1 MKMLKKKKMSAK
13 LFFGFLLG
21 AAAAGLFGTFGA
33 AQAHAANTTSKVQ
46 PVVITTEASIK
57 KTGSFDRSL
66 DVFIV
71 PVAAIGSGKC
81 KATLALA
88 EPKDAEVVSLFCWG
102 VCCGPYS
109 VFDYKTASSQ
119 YSVSTT
125 VTVETWGA
133 FFVVATVTGPAENF
147 PQKGSLTVQF

>member
-1 MKMLKKKKMSAK
+1 M
-13 LFFGFLLG
+13 
-21 AAAAGLFGTFGA
+21 AADAT
-33 AQAHAANTTSKVQ
+33 QKIQ

-57 KTGSFDRSL
+57 KTGSFAQSL

-71 PVAAIGSGKC
+71 PVAAIGTGKC

-88 EPKDAEVVSLFCWG
+88 EPLDGEVISLVCWG

-109 VFDYKTASSQ
+109 VFDYKTAASQ

-125 VTVETWGA
+125 ITVETWGA
-133 FFVVATVTGPAENF
+133 FFVVATIAGPADNF
-147 PQKGSLTVQF
+147 PKKCSVTVQF

>member
-1 MKMLKKKKMSAK
+1 MIDKQKRGTKRYCHY
-13 LFFGFLLG
+13 LLG
-21 AAAAGLFGTFGA
+21 TVAAGLLWLFA
-33 AQAHAANTTSKVQ
+33 AGPAMAADATQKIQ

-57 KTGSFDRSL
+57 KTGTFAQNL

-88 EPKDAEVVSLFCWG
+88 EPLDGEVISLVCWG

-109 VFDYKTASSQ
+109 VFDYKTAASQ

-125 VTVETWGA
+125 VTVETWGV
-133 FFVVATVTGPAENF
+133 FFVVATIAGPAENF
-147 PQKGSLTVQF
+147 PKKGSVTVQF